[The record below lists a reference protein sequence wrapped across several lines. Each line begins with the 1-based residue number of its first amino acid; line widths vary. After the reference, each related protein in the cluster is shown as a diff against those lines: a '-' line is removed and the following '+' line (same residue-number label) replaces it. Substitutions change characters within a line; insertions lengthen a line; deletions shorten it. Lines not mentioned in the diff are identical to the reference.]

1 VHRPDHPLRHRRRVA
16 PPNSA
21 AEPAAVVERNLD
33 RRVTRVSFPSTTSTH
48 TVRARS
54 RTITS
59 LRMLYTR
66 PGRGAAAAIDIVV
79 AVPVELKSLVA
90 PVRALIEAT
99 AARVRAVRGGAA
111 VNYAE
116 IEREIET
123 RSAALERAAHKCVL
137 AGIEVDAARV
147 EIRGATYARVGYG
160 NGTYYT
166 MSGPVRVR
174 RALYRQAGCRNA
186 KVVDAI
192 NMRAG
197 VIGDGWLPNAA
208 QAMAHLHQQGT
219 SREAAQ
225 TARLLGRL
233 PYSRASFE
241 RVPHEVGRLWREH
254 HADIEDRLG
263 REFQV
268 PDQARSV
275 SIALDRVSVP
285 MEEPVRR
292 PPGRPRKDAPKRPVA
307 RQ

>member
-1 VHRPDHPLRHRRRVA
+1 
-16 PPNSA
+16 
-21 AEPAAVVERNLD
+21 
-33 RRVTRVSFPSTTSTH
+33 
-48 TVRARS
+48 
-54 RTITS
+54 
-59 LRMLYTR
+59 
-66 PGRGAAAAIDIVV
+66 
-79 AVPVELKSLVA
+79 
-90 PVRALIEAT
+90 
-99 AARVRAVRGGAA
+99 

-123 RSAALERAAHKCVL
+123 RSAALERAAHECVL

-174 RALYRQAGCRNA
+174 RALYRQAGCRNTKA
-186 KVVDAI
+186 VDAI
-192 NMRAG
+192 RMRAG

-241 RVPHEVGRLWREH
+241 RVPHEVGRLWREYH
-254 HADIEDRLG
+254 VDIEDRLG

-307 RQ
+307 RLYRQAYCGTVTLNDERGEAIHTIRYRQMPGLDAQELCNAMANDAHWLQKSAAGSRSPCSPMARRRCGTCSSPVSRRRCSAWSTRGSTSGT